1 MPTFEITTS
10 RVEVWEYTVTV
21 EANSLAEANEKV
33 LAGEGDDDTDPD
45 YIDTISIEIA

>member
-1 MPTFEITTS
+1 MATFDITTK